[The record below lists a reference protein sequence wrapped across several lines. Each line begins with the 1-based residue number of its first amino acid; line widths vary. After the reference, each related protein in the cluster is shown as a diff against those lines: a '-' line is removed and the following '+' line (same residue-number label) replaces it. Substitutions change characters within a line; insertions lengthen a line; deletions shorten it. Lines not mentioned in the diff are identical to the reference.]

1 MKVIDGIAYASEV
14 NKVIQVISA
23 RAIEDYKLWLRFST
37 GEEKIFDFL
46 PLLDEKVYS
55 ILKDKSVFS
64 KVYVDYGVTVW
75 NDGEVD
81 IAPEYLYHHGIPS

>member
-1 MKVIDGIAYASEV
+1 MYIENEIAYAGEV

-23 RAIEDYKLWLRFST
+23 RAIDDYKLWLRFST

-46 PLLDEKVYS
+46 PLLDEKVFS
-55 ILKDKSVFS
+55 ILKDKNIFT

-81 IAPEYLYHHGIPS
+81 IAPEYLYHHSISS